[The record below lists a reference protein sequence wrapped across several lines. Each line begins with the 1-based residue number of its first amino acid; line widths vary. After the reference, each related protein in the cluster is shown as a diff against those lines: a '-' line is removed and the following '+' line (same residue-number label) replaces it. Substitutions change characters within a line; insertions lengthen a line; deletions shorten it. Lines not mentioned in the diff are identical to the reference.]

1 MGYQMN
7 YQSEIRDTGPPA
19 SPSGETASAGAVR
32 ASQAH
37 AGPINTRASL
47 SRLVVTNFRS
57 YVRAELQLD
66 ARPVVLTGDNGAGK
80 TNLLE
85 AVSLLSPGR
94 GLRGASFAE
103 LARVGGTG
111 GWAVAATVEAGDNG
125 GRGSVTIGTGITAP
139 PRNTHLEGAAENEPA
154 PAPDEQQRRARLVKL
169 DGQTLAGPA
178 KLAELVQLVWL
189 TPAMDRL
196 FMESAG
202 ARRRFLDRLV
212 MGFDPGHGSRANA
225 YEKALRERNRLL
237 AENIRDDAW
246 LTALEE
252 QMAEHGVALAA
263 ARIETVARLKGAIE
277 AGATMDTS
285 AFPRAGLALEGT
297 LEAALANTAAV
308 DLEDRFR
315 AALAAARPRDGA
327 AGRTLEGPHR
337 SDLLVRHSA
346 KNNDA
351 RICSTGEQKALLIGI
366 IMAHARLISARD
378 KAVPILLLDEIAA
391 HLDKRRRAALFDE
404 IAALGLQAWM
414 TGTDPNLFETLAAR
428 AQYFHVADGGIMPV
442 ERFQ

>member
-7 YQSEIRDTGPPA
+7 YQSEALDTTNLPA
-19 SPSGETASAGAVR
+19 SPRGNQVR
-32 ASQAH
+32 ADQMH
-37 AGPINTRASL
+37 IKASL
-47 SRLVVTNFRS
+47 SRLVVTDFRS
-57 YVRAELQLD
+57 YARAEVQLD

-94 GLRGASFAE
+94 GLRGAAFSE
-103 LARVGGTG
+103 IARADGAG
-111 GWAVAATVEAGDNG
+111 GWAVAATIEAGGEG
-125 GRGSVTIGTGITAP
+125 GRGSVTIGTGIAAP
-139 PRNTHLEGAAENEPA
+139 PRNTHLKGAAANEPA
-154 PAPDEQQRRARLVKL
+154 PIPDEQQRRARLVKL
-169 DGQTLAGPA
+169 DGQIIAGPA

-212 MGFDPGHGSRANA
+212 MGFDPGHGTRANA

-237 AENIRDDAW
+237 TESIRDDAW

-277 AGATMDTS
+277 AGATIGTS

-337 SDLLVRHSA
+337 SDLLVRHTA
-346 KNNDA
+346 KDSDA

-366 IMAHARLISARD
+366 IMAHARLIAARD
-378 KAVPILLLDEIAA
+378 KAMPLLLLDEVAA
-391 HLDKRRRAALFDE
+391 HLDERRRTALFDE
-404 IAALGLQAWM
+404 IAELGLQAWM
-414 TGTDPNLFETLAAR
+414 TGTDPNLFENLRDR
-428 AQYFHVADGGIMPV
+428 AQYLHVAAGHIMPV
-442 ERFQ
+442 G

>member
-1 MGYQMN
+1 MGYQMS
-7 YQSEIRDTGPPA
+7 YQSEVLDTNPPVL
-19 SPSGETASAGAVR
+19 PLGEPAP
-32 ASQAH
+32 
-37 AGPINTRASL
+37 AGPVCAKASL
-47 SRLVVTNFRS
+47 SRLVVTDFRS
-57 YVRAELQLD
+57 YVRAELHLD

-103 LARVGGTG
+103 IARAGGSG
-111 GWAVAATVEAGDNG
+111 GWAVAATIEGEGDG
-125 GRGSVTIGTGITAP
+125 GSMTIGTGITAP
-139 PRNTHLEGAAENEPA
+139 THGARPEGEEPEPA
-154 PAPDEQQRRARLVKL
+154 SDDQRRARLVKL
-169 DGQTLAGPA
+169 DGQIIAGPA

-212 MGFDPGHGSRANA
+212 MGFDPGHGTRANA

-246 LTALEE
+246 LAALEE
-252 QMAEHGVALAA
+252 QMAGHGVALAA

-277 AGATMDTS
+277 AGETVGAS
-285 AFPRAGLALEGT
+285 AFPRAGLALDGM
-297 LEAALANTAAV
+297 LEAALATTAAV

-315 AALAAARPRDGA
+315 VGLAAARPRDRA

-337 SDLLVRHSA
+337 SDLLVRHRA
-346 KNNDA
+346 KNSDA
-351 RICSTGEQKALLIGI
+351 RLCSTGEQKALLVGI
-366 IMAHARLISARD
+366 VLAHARLMAARD
-378 KAVPILLLDEIAA
+378 KAVPLLLLDEVAA
-391 HLDKRRRAALFDE
+391 HLDERRRAALFDE

-414 TGTDPNLFETLAAR
+414 TGADPSLFESVGTR
-428 AQYFHVADGGIMPV
+428 AQHLHIADGQVVPIS
-442 ERFQ
+442 